1 MEVRESTRSR
11 SWLQP
16 ALASVLMLGGLLPA
30 LLAQSDPAARMLL
43 LGATVVGRDIVAVG
57 ERGAILRSDDR
68 GRTWQRMSAPP
79 AATLTAVAFAPQGQ
93 RGWAVG
99 HDATILGTDD
109 GGRTWTRQ
117 YQGENLETSFLD
129 VCALDTLS
137 AIVVGAYGQCLAT
150 TDGGKTW
157 VPRRPIEEDQHLN
170 RIAAASTGTLFI
182 AGERGLL
189 LRSTDRG
196 LHWTRLD
203 STYDGSFYGLLPL
216 DGATLLAHGLRGRI
230 YRSEDDGATWR
241 LVPVEPRVMLATGVR
256 LRNGLI
262 VLAGQ
267 ARAFLVSRDGGKSF
281 APWAPDLTTGI
292 SQLLEAPD
300 GTLLAFGEA
309 GVSILPAP

>member
-1 MEVRESTRSR
+1 MNRL
-11 SWLQP
+11 LQFFSP
-16 ALASVLMLGGLLPA
+16 LGLACLLAPVV
-30 LLAQSDPAARMLL
+30 LAQSDPAARMLL
-43 LGATVVGRDIVAVG
+43 LGATVVARDIVAVG
-57 ERGAILRSDDR
+57 ERGAILRSDDS

-79 AATLTAVAFAPQGQ
+79 TATLTAVAFAPQGQ

-129 VCALDTLS
+129 VCALDKLH
-137 AIVVGAYGQCLAT
+137 AIAVGAYGQCLAT

-157 VPRRPIEEDQHLN
+157 TPRRPIEEDQHLN
-170 RIAAASTGTLFI
+170 RIVAGPTGTLFI

-196 LHWTRLD
+196 VHWTRLD
-203 STYDGSFYGLLPL
+203 TTYDGSFYGLLAL
-216 DGATLLAHGLRGRI
+216 DGTAVLAHGLRGRI

-241 LVPVEPRVMLATGVR
+241 LVPTEQRVMLATGVR
-256 LRNGLI
+256 LRSGLI

-267 ARAFLVSRDGGKSF
+267 ARAFLVSRDGGRSF
-281 APWAPDLTTGI
+281 APWEPGLTTGVA
-292 SQLLEAPD
+292 QLLEAPD

>member
-1 MEVRESTRSR
+1 
-11 SWLQP
+11 
-16 ALASVLMLGGLLPA
+16 
-30 LLAQSDPAARMLL
+30 MLL
-43 LGATVVGRDIVAVG
+43 LDANVVGRDIVAVG
-57 ERGAILRSDDR
+57 ERGAILRSDDS
-68 GRTWQRMSAPP
+68 GRTWQRVPTPP
-79 AATLTAVAFAPQGQ
+79 TATLTAIAFAPQGQ

-117 YQGENLETSFLD
+117 YQGENPETSFLD

-150 TDGGKTW
+150 TDGGRTW
-157 VPRRPIEEDQHLN
+157 TPRHPIGEDQHLN
-170 RIAAASTGTLFI
+170 CIVAGPTGVLFI

-196 LHWTRLD
+196 EHWTRLD
-203 STYDGSFYGLLPL
+203 STYDGSFYGILPL
-216 DGATLLAHGLRGRI
+216 DGTTLLSFGLRGRI
-230 YRSEDDGATWR
+230 YRSEDNGTTWQ
-241 LVPVEPRVMLATGVR
+241 LVPVEQRVMLATAVR
-256 LRNGLI
+256 LRTGLI

-267 ARAFLVSRDGGKSF
+267 ARAFLVSRDGGTSF
-281 APWAPDLTTGI
+281 APWAPGLTTGI
-292 SQLLEAPD
+292 AQLLEAPD

>member
-1 MEVRESTRSR
+1 MYRF
-11 SWLQP
+11 LQT
-16 ALASVLMLGGLLPA
+16 LSLLGLVCLFAPA

-43 LGATVVGRDIVAVG
+43 LSAAVVGRDVVAVG
-57 ERGAILRSDDR
+57 ERGAILRSDDS
-68 GRTWQRMSAPP
+68 GRIWQRMSAPP

-109 GGRTWTRQ
+109 GGRIWTKQ

-129 VCALDTLS
+129 VGALDTLN

-157 VPRRPIEEDQHLN
+157 APRRPIEEDQHIN
-170 RIAAASTGTLFI
+170 RIVAGPTGTLFI

-196 LHWTRLD
+196 GHWTRLD
-203 STYDGSFYGLLPL
+203 SNYDGSFYGFLPL
-216 DGATLLAHGLRGRI
+216 DGTALLAFGLRGRI
-230 YRSEDDGATWR
+230 YRSEGAGAAWQ

-256 LRNGLI
+256 LRSGLI

-281 APWAPDLTTGI
+281 APWAPGLTTGI
-292 SQLLEAPD
+292 ARLLEAPD

>member
-1 MEVRESTRSR
+1 MYRHFPTLS
-11 SWLQP
+11 LLGLACLLAP
-16 ALASVLMLGGLLPA
+16 ALV
-30 LLAQSDPAARMLL
+30 AQSDPAARMLL

-57 ERGAILRSDDR
+57 ERGAILRSDDS
-68 GRTWQRMSAPP
+68 GKTWQRMPAPS
-79 AATLTAVAFAPQGQ
+79 AATLTAVAFAPQSQ

-109 GGRTWTRQ
+109 GGRTWAKQ

-150 TDGGKTW
+150 TDGGRTW
-157 VPRRPIEEDQHLN
+157 SPRRPIEEDQHLN
-170 RIAAASTGTLFI
+170 CIAAGPTGTLFI

-189 LRSTDRG
+189 LRSTDHG
-196 LHWTRLD
+196 LHWARLN
-203 STYDGSFYGLLPL
+203 STYDGSFYGILPL
-216 DGATLLAHGLRGRI
+216 DGTTLLAHGLRGRI
-230 YRSEDDGATWR
+230 YRSEDDGSTWQ

-281 APWAPDLTTGI
+281 APWTPDLTTGVA
-292 SQLLEAPD
+292 QLLEAPH